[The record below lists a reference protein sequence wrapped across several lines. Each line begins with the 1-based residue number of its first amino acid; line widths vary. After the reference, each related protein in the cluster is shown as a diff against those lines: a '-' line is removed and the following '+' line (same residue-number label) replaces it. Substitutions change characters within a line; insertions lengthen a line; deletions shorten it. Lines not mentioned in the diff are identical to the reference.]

1 MAVDSTTSSTSTPTL
16 ETLLQGANMGNLF
29 GGNGNGSTTEGLVLG
44 MLLGRNGMFGNN
56 GVVDGA
62 GGAMLRTP
70 PEQATANMSLMA
82 GIGDV
87 KQAVAVSSVQAENS
101 NATQSLGISN
111 QVSGVAAAVTNTVT
125 MAKDAAAANAVSLM
139 QQLNTVNTNLM
150 ETKFE
155 LAQVVNN
162 DGDKTRMA
170 IASLAERLPSAREI
184 DLERQLGVAQAAN
197 REATVLGAIRSGN
210 VEVTNTISVNQQQ
223 QQQQQVINGLTGQL
237 QQLLAEQRI
246 TQGILN
252 IGSGSVSGNSQTA
265 ANTRV
270 A

>member
-1 MAVDSTTSSTSTPTL
+1 MAVDATGTTSGSGVDLTSIL
-16 ETLLQGANMGNLF
+16 AGNGMGNLF

-44 MLLGRNGMFGNN
+44 MLLGRNGLFGNN
-56 GVVDGA
+56 GAVDGA
-62 GGAMLRTP
+62 VVRTP

-101 NATQSLGISN
+101 NATQSLAIAN
-111 QVSGVAAAVTNTVT
+111 QVSGVAAALTTTVT
-125 MAKDAAAANAVSLM
+125 MAKDSASANAVALM

-162 DGDKTRMA
+162 DGDKTRAA
-170 IASLAERLPSAREI
+170 IANLAERLPSAREL

-197 REATVLGAIRSGN
+197 RDATVLGAVRQGN
-210 VEVTNTISVNQQQ
+210 VDVVNNINVNQQQ
-223 QQQQQVINGLTGQL
+223 QQQQQIITGLTGQL

-252 IGSGSVSGNSQTA
+252 IGGGSVSGNSLTA